1 LGAMAEIADAA
12 RRIDAAGAAR
22 LARAAQTVHA
32 PEPFDAAAAEAR
44 LGALLAGADA

>member
-1 LGAMAEIADAA
+1 
-12 RRIDAAGAAR
+12 
-22 LARAAQTVHA
+22 VHA